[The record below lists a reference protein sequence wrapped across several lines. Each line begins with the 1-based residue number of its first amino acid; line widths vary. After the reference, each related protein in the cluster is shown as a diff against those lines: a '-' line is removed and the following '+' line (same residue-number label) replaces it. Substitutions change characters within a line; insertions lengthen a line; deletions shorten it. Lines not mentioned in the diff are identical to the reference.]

1 MDRTTE
7 LAAWKLERGG
17 HDDPR
22 ISDLEVI
29 EGEVWAF
36 GQHLRLEGFALGI
49 RIGDQLVT
57 RVFAV
62 LIAVSMPAVV
72 DDRKRVAVIVFGI
85 LVKLGLTVVAVQP
98 PAIAVVGL
106 GRDEWLTG
114 EFISPRRAAAE
125 LNFFERQIQL
135 VAALT
140 ARRGAVGCERD
151 DVFTFGS
158 FTDVI
163 GLHIFCG
170 HGDSSMAF
178 GYGVGY
184 FMDLDK
190 RTHMEKFELK
200 VEAVRLKESGLL
212 AGNQISAGTEAAPI
226 YLNVDTGFDY
236 AAITTAVIGLIVA
249 VVVAKF
255 TVSVQRNQI
264 QANISNFR
272 HQWMVELRESASEL
286 IQLAALMINASTK
299 DNNYKPSAL
308 YTQHYSRVMQLRAK
322 IDLLLSRDD
331 DESFLIRKTC
341 GDLLRDINAL
351 QVGDSVPDMV
361 DKLVGYQDLLRK
373 ELEGAWE
380 DTKDD
385 LGINERAYGKRL
397 FSRR

>member
-1 MDRTTE
+1 
-7 LAAWKLERGG
+7 
-17 HDDPR
+17 
-22 ISDLEVI
+22 
-29 EGEVWAF
+29 
-36 GQHLRLEGFALGI
+36 
-49 RIGDQLVT
+49 
-57 RVFAV
+57 
-62 LIAVSMPAVV
+62 
-72 DDRKRVAVIVFGI
+72 
-85 LVKLGLTVVAVQP
+85 
-98 PAIAVVGL
+98 
-106 GRDEWLTG
+106 
-114 EFISPRRAAAE
+114 
-125 LNFFERQIQL
+125 
-135 VAALT
+135 
-140 ARRGAVGCERD
+140 
-151 DVFTFGS
+151 
-158 FTDVI
+158 
-163 GLHIFCG
+163 
-170 HGDSSMAF
+170 
-178 GYGVGY
+178 
-184 FMDLDK
+184 
-190 RTHMEKFELK
+190 MEKFELK